1 MDDKKQFDQFKYQ
14 NEFNKNNYDRIT
26 VLVPK
31 GKKAEWQAQAKAEGL
46 SLSAWIIRKIEE
58 A

>member
-1 MDDKKQFDQFKYQ
+1 MDDEKQFDQFKYQ